1 VTKEE
6 GNLIDRLADEYKLL
20 QNKIDKIGGF
30 RFTIKGWSITVIIGA
45 LFAKSATDSIP
56 LLAWVVPLLIF
67 LFLFFWFEKEQ
78 TDLRHR
84 FGQRALDIELCIS
97 RILRR
102 SLRASRNNDFALLQ
116 YVPGI
121 AHFSPRHETR
131 SGKRPWWRSWW
142 DADAYFY
149 LIQAAVVITIISL
162 HTSLPPHVDHA
173 ETAGQAAAAHID
185 DQAHSGSGTGS
196 KREHGITAGD
206 ATDATVGTSADAGSN
221 GSEPGKHEKEK
232 RHN

>member
-1 VTKEE
+1 MTDEE
-6 GNLIDRLADEYKLL
+6 GDLIDRLADEYKIL
-20 QNKIDKIGGF
+20 QDKIDKIGGF

-149 LIQAAVVITIISL
+149 LIQAAVVVTIISL
-162 HTSLPPHVDHA
+162 HANRPPQVDHA
-173 ETAGQAAAAHID
+173 EKKGQSAAVQTN
-185 DQAHSGSGTGS
+185 DQVHSGSVTGS
-196 KREHGITAGD
+196 KREQGITAGD
-206 ATDATVGTSADAGSN
+206 AGDATVGSASAAGSKD
-221 GSEPGKHEKEK
+221 SELGKHEKEK
-232 RHN
+232 GHN